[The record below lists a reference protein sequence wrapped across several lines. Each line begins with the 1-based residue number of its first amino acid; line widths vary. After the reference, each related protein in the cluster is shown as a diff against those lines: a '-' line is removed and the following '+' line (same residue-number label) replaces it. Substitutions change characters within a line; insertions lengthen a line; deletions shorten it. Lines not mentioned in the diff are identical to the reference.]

1 VKENV
6 MTTNRVRLVG
16 GAILT
21 GVLLLGTAGLALAQ
35 DPTAS
40 PGSDWTGSGGMM
52 GGQGMMGS
60 GGMMG
65 SLNADKLNAMSAM
78 HARMT
83 ASGRCD
89 PEDMNAMHGG
99 AGTGR

>member
-1 VKENV
+1 
-6 MTTNRVRLVG
+6 MTTNRVRLFG

-21 GVLLLGTAGLALAQ
+21 GALLLGTAGLALAQ

-40 PGSDWTGSGGMM
+40 SGIDRMGSGGMM
-52 GGQGMMGS
+52 GGQGVMGS

-65 SLNADKLNAMSAM
+65 SLTADQLKAMSAM

-89 PEDMNAMHGG
+89 PADMNAMHGG